1 MTMATARRGLVLCA
15 VWWLLAAA
23 GCKSDK
29 PVVYPTPRADA
40 PLGVAYDAGT
50 GTATFRVWAPA
61 AGAASV
67 AFFDGSTSTAAASTH
82 PMTRDLSGGDLPTDL
97 DQSGWNGVW
106 LATVTGVAQGQL
118 YQYLL
123 GGVPV
128 LDPYAPSMG
137 QFDSPEP
144 LPQPYQA
151 GMGAVVDV
159 AALPPLAASGA
170 AVEDWAPFTAPPGYT
185 RRDDAVIY
193 EVHVRDFTMK
203 LTTGLANPPGT
214 YRALAERLAHVR
226 DLGATHVQLLPVLAY
241 YYGRES
247 LRDTYEPTVA
257 GKNAYNYNWGYDP
270 QNYFSPE
277 GMYSADPTD
286 PALRVQEL
294 KALVNQAHKLGLG
307 VILDVVYNHTVD
319 MGVFE
324 PLAPGYYFRGSGE
337 SGAGPDVATERKMV
351 RKLVVDSI
359 RHWTADYHVD
369 GFRFDLMNLI
379 DSRTILDAYA
389 AASAVNPQVL
399 FIGEGWQFGT
409 LPATDWQGN
418 PIVRADQR
426 WVASTDAVSVFSDSF
441 RDIIK
446 GGGMNEGRNDNDGFV
461 TLANVVKP
469 DLVRN
474 LRGDATNI
482 TPPPDAPG
490 DMVQYLTAHDGLTL
504 HDKLGKILRF
514 KDAATPEADV
524 FKAMRLAFVLQATA
538 QGIAFLNGGCEF
550 GRSKASTIAVK
561 ESTPANLPGLS
572 YVKNSYD
579 SSDDINAFDWT
590 LLSPGTEG
598 ARLSTYVQGLYAL
611 RRSSDAFHLHA
622 KALATT
628 NVTLVDGTRPSA
640 IAYRVVDVAG
650 TTSFSIFVNAGT
662 GPVTLATG
670 TDLTAATVVV
680 DDDEAG
686 AAAVTSPSG
695 FSTLT
700 PSAVTVAARTAVV
713 FRSGP

>member
-1 MTMATARRGLVLCA
+1 
-15 VWWLLAAA
+15 
-23 GCKSDK
+23 
-29 PVVYPTPRADA
+29 
-40 PLGVAYDAGT
+40 
-50 GTATFRVWAPA
+50 
-61 AGAASV
+61 
-67 AFFDGSTSTAAASTH
+67 
-82 PMTRDLSGGDLPTDL
+82 
-97 DQSGWNGVW
+97 
-106 LATVTGVAQGQL
+106 
-118 YQYLL
+118 
-123 GGVPV
+123 
-128 LDPYAPSMG
+128 
-137 QFDSPEP
+137 
-144 LPQPYQA
+144 
-151 GMGAVVDV
+151 
-159 AALPPLAASGA
+159 
-170 AVEDWAPFTAPPGYT
+170 VEAWAPFTGPPGYT

-203 LTTGLANPPGT
+203 LTAGLANPPGT
-214 YRALAERLAHVR
+214 YRAFAERLAHVR

-241 YYGRES
+241 YYGQES
-247 LRDTYEPTVA
+247 LRGTYEPTVA
-257 GKNAYNYNWGYDP
+257 GKTTYNYNWGYDP
-270 QNYFSPE
+270 QNYFSPD

-294 KALVNQAHKLGLG
+294 KALVNEAHKLGLG

-319 MGVFE
+319 KGVFD

-351 RKLVVDSI
+351 RKLVVDSV

-409 LPATDWQGN
+409 LPATDWQGA

-446 GGGMNEGRNDNDGFV
+446 GGGLSETSDTNAGFV
-461 TLANVVKP
+461 TLANVSKT

-482 TPPPDAPG
+482 LPAPDAPG

-504 HDKLGKILRF
+504 HDKIGKILRLAPGSAEIP
-514 KDAATPEADV
+514 KVA
-524 FKAMRLAFVLQATA
+524 RLAFALQATA
-538 QGIAFLNGGCEF
+538 QGIAFINGGCEF
-550 GRSKASTIAVK
+550 GRSKRASTSIPD
-561 ESTPANLPGLS
+561 STPANGDSSS
-572 YVKNSYD
+572 YVYNSYD

-590 LLSPGTEG
+590 LLSAGTEG
-598 ARLSTYVQGLYAL
+598 ARLSAYVQGLYAL
-611 RRSSDAFHLHA
+611 RRSSDAFHLHQ
-622 KALATT
+622 KALATA
-628 NVTLVDGTRPSA
+628 NVTLVDGTRPNA
-640 IAYRVVDVAG
+640 VAYRVVDVAG
-650 TTSFSIFVNAGT
+650 TTRFSIFVNAGT
-662 GPVTLATG
+662 SPVTLATG
-670 TDLTAATVVV
+670 ADLTAATVVV

-686 AAAVTSPSG
+686 ASAVTSPSG
-695 FSTLT
+695 FSALT
-700 PSAVTVAARTAVV
+700 TSAVTVAPRTAVV